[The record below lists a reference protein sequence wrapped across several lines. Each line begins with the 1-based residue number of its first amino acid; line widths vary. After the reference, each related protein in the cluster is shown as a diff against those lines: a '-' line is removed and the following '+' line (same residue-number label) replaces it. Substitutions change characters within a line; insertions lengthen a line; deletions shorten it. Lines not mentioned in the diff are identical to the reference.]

1 MSMNIEI
8 RDQSNDVFI
17 KVIGRFDF
25 DSHEDFSKALEAANS
40 SQYSKFTIELGS
52 VEDLDSSALGMLLL
66 LRESAGGENSNI
78 SIVNCNPEISDIL
91 KIANFQ
97 QMFHMN

>member
-8 RDQSNDVFI
+8 RDSSNDVFI
-17 KVIGRFDF
+17 RVVGRFDF
-25 DSHEDFSKALEAANS
+25 DSHEDFSKALEAANNS
-40 SQYSKFTIELGS
+40 NYSKFTIDLGA

-66 LRESAGGENSNI
+66 LRESAGGESSDI
-78 SIVNCNPEISDIL
+78 SIVNCRPEINDIL

>member
-8 RDQSNDVFI
+8 RDSSNDVFI
-17 KVIGRFDF
+17 RVIGRFDF
-25 DSHEDFSKALEAANS
+25 DSHEDFSKALEAANNS
-40 SQYSKFTIELGS
+40 NYSKFTVDLGA
-52 VEDLDSSALGMLLL
+52 VDDLDSSALGMLLL
-66 LRESAGGENSNI
+66 LRESAGGEKSDI
-78 SIVNCNPEISDIL
+78 SIVNCRPEIKEIQ